1 MVRSTKKPLI
11 KWPFIVPLV
20 SSSGQSRFQHS
31 LYLHWKD
38 DGDIN
43 LLFFSPREVRP
54 ERMTDWKSDFNRQT
68 LFNVSNTW
76 ILLADASAVMI
87 MTSISLFQHFFFYQ
101 LPSESS
107 FRYIQVVIWINNN
120 SIYLARK
127 HVRTFIL
134 GCYLFRDEK
143 WASWNR

>member
-1 MVRSTKKPLI
+1 MTIHSTLGFIQWPVTVPTFSLLALKGRWRYQLIIFFTKRSTTGTYDWLK
-11 KWPFIVPLV
+11 V
-20 SSSGQSRFQHS
+20 RFQS
-31 LYLHWKD
+31 SNFVQCKQYLNPIGW
-38 DGDIN
+38 
-43 LLFFSPREVRP
+43 RECCN
-54 ERMTDWKSDFNRQT
+54 DNDFNLPFPT
-68 LFNVSNTW
+68 L
-76 ILLADASAVMI
+76 
-87 MTSISLFQHFFFYQ
+87 FFYQ